1 MLSDAEIAEALR
13 GLPGWTRAGSAIKR
27 TYRFPGFPEAVAFV
41 GRLVA
46 PAEAANHHPDLLVS
60 YDKVHV
66 TLTTHDAGG
75 LTRKDVDLAQA
86 IDRLVFQS

>member
-1 MLSDAEIAEALR
+1 MLSEAEIAEALR
-13 GLPGWTRAGSAIKR
+13 GLPGWTREGGALRR
-27 TYRFPGFPEAVAFV
+27 TFRFAGFPEAVAFV
-41 GRLVA
+41 DRLVA

-75 LTRKDVDLAQA
+75 LTRKDVDLAHA
-86 IDRLVFQS
+86 IDRLA